1 MTEYF
6 KSLAEGDYKKLIQAV
21 SEITILIAGA
31 DGEIDKNELEWAE
44 KLTHIRSYKMS
55 KDLIGFYQEVGK
67 TFHED
72 IEALIK
78 ELPSKTE
85 ERQAILS
92 KRLEEVNPIL
102 GKLDHLVAL
111 HLYKSYTSF
120 AKHVAK
126 ASGGVLGF
134 FSIGPNESDL
144 ITLPMITPIIAQ
156 EGEEEE

>member
-31 DGEIDKNELEWAE
+31 DGEIDQDELQWAE

-55 KDLIGFYQEVGK
+55 NDLIGFYQEVGK

-72 IEALIK
+72 IENLIK
-78 ELPSKTE
+78 ELPSQTA
-85 ERQAILS
+85 ERQALLS

-144 ITLPMITPIIAQ
+144 IKLPMITPIIAQ

>member
-1 MTEYF
+1 M
-6 KSLAEGDYKKLIQAV
+6 
-21 SEITILIAGA
+21 
-31 DGEIDKNELEWAE
+31 
-44 KLTHIRSYKMS
+44 
-55 KDLIGFYQEVGK
+55 
-67 TFHED
+67 
-72 IEALIK
+72 
-78 ELPSKTE
+78 
-85 ERQAILS
+85 
-92 KRLEEVNPIL
+92 EEVNPIL

-134 FSIGPNESDL
+134 FSIGPNESNL